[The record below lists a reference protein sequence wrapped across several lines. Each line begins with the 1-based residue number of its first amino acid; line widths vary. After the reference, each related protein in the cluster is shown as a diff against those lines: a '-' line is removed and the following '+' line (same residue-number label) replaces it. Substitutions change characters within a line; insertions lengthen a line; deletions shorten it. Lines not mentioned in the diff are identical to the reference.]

1 VYKTYAVLFARWPG
15 LFVHVSGTRTVT
27 STATHRSFGT
37 ASMVTV
43 FVSLAG
49 AAFAFKRAR
58 PSVVAAPIAPKS
70 AMRLSTRA
78 FVAHV
83 VVARIVVIV
92 RARLIVSNANV
103 ARDRRRHRASGVE
116 RRRGRARE
124 RVRDVLVRGADV
136 HVRGR
141 RAHARGRDAM
151 PRELVVRNRLFSG
164 RVVRRDVHDSRRRR
178 RRAGWY
184 DGGV

>member
-78 FVAHV
+78 FVAHI
-83 VVARIVVIV
+83 VVARIVVI
-92 RARLIVSNANV
+92 AV
-103 ARDRRRHRASGVE
+103 ARIVFI
-116 RRRGRARE
+116 
-124 RVRDVLVRGADV
+124 
-136 HVRGR
+136 
-141 RAHARGRDAM
+141 
-151 PRELVVRNRLFSG
+151 VVVVVVVVVFVVVVVA
-164 RVVRRDVHDSRRRR
+164 RVVV
-178 RRAGWY
+178 
-184 DGGV
+184 V

>member
-83 VVARIVVIV
+83 VVARIVVI
-92 RARLIVSNANV
+92 AV
-103 ARDRRRHRASGVE
+103 ARIVFVVVVVVVV
-116 RRRGRARE
+116 AR
-124 RVRDVLVRGADV
+124 
-136 HVRGR
+136 
-141 RAHARGRDAM
+141 
-151 PRELVVRNRLFSG
+151 VVVA
-164 RVVRRDVHDSRRRR
+164 VVRRARRRR
-178 RRAGWY
+178 LTDESALTS
-184 DGGV
+184 DTGG